1 MYLIDI
7 LINFTKYI
15 LLKYIFKNQFFFKFY
30 FFHKKLF
37 ADSRILDES
46 MCFNASLLKHI
57 CPHNRYTSRKWH
69 FLHTE
74 CV

>member
-1 MYLIDI
+1 MYLNDI
-7 LINFTKYI
+7 LSNFTKYI

-37 ADSRILDES
+37 ADSRVLDEN
-46 MCFNASLLKHI
+46 MCFNANLLKHI
-57 CPHNRYTSRKWH
+57 YPHNRYTSRKWH